1 MLSGAQVF
9 LKFISVLGAG
19 EGDEREELRKMQAI
33 FQSFDTNADGEIDID
48 GGLVAARFCTVCHR
62 CGAARCRRS
71 SDRDCLPTLSRTED
85 RHSILAEK
93 PAREEGRR

>member
-19 EGDEREELRKMQAI
+19 EEDEREELRKMQAI

-48 GGLVAARFCTVCHR
+48 GGLVARLHCVPPMR
-62 CGAARCRRS
+62 RGALS
-71 SDRDCLPTLSRTED
+71 SQL
-85 RHSILAEK
+85 
-93 PAREEGRR
+93 

>member
-19 EGDEREELRKMQAI
+19 EEDEREELRKMQAI

-48 GGLVAARFCTVCHR
+48 GGLVAARLHCVPPMR
-62 CGAARCRRS
+62 RGALS
-71 SDRDCLPTLSRTED
+71 SQL
-85 RHSILAEK
+85 
-93 PAREEGRR
+93 